1 MPETQPTPANL
12 DPAAQS
18 SRREEFV
25 LHVLLDDDN
34 HRPIAI
40 EELVREVGDH
50 RDALDGLAGLCR
62 AGLAHR
68 LKTDTGEFVFASR
81 AAMHFF
87 ETTGQAL

>member
-1 MPETQPTPANL
+1 MPETQPTPATH

-25 LHVLLDDDN
+25 LHVLLDDN
-34 HRPIAI
+34 QRPMSI
-40 EELVREVGDH
+40 EELVREVGDY

-62 AGLAHR
+62 TGLVHR
-68 LKTDTGEFVFASR
+68 LKTETGEFVFASR